1 MTFFTIVAWLML
13 FSGTCMWLFIP
24 GLIVGVI
31 LVGIFSNGNPK
42 QNEGGAIIG
51 GLIAIVFYC
60 LSVWYFLHHLEVTW
74 LG

>member
-24 GLIVGVI
+24 GFLVTAI
-31 LVGIFSNGNPK
+31 LVGILSYGNPDK
-42 QNEGGAIIG
+42 NKAGACVG
-51 GLIAIVFYC
+51 ALLGVTSYC